1 MYGAEDRE
9 DIMKIYT
16 KRGDRGKT
24 DLFSGERVLKTNP
37 LIEAYGTIDE
47 LNAILGIVLSF
58 LENNTENVTNDITG
72 IQDRL
77 HVICANLANTEA
89 SDKRPEIMESHID
102 HLEKRCD
109 YYQNEIPVIRYFI
122 HPGGIPAASH
132 LHHARTVC
140 RRAERGVIA
149 AMEDYEIAPLTLKY
163 LNRLSD
169 LLFLMARYLNHVNN
183 EPEHKVNYE

>member
-1 MYGAEDRE
+1 VERKDKANF
-9 DIMKIYT
+9 MKIYT
-16 KRGDRGKT
+16 KRGDQGKT

-37 LIEAYGTIDE
+37 LIEAYGTVDE

-58 LENNTENVTNDITG
+58 LDGAAENVTKDLIG

-89 SDKRPEIMESHID
+89 SDKRPEIQESHID
-102 HLEKRCD
+102 SLEERCD
-109 YYQNEIPVIRYFI
+109 YYQDQIPVIRHFI
-122 HPGGIPAASH
+122 HPGGVTGASH

-140 RRAERGVIA
+140 RRAERRVIA
-149 AMEDYEIAPLTLKY
+149 AMDEYEIAPLTLKY

-169 LLFLMARYLNHVNN
+169 LLFLMARYLNNINN
-183 EPEHKVNYE
+183 EPERKVNYE